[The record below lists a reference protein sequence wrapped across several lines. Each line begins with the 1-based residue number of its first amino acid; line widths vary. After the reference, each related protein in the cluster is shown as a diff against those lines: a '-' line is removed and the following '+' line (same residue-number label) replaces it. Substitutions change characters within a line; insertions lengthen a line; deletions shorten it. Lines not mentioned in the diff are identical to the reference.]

1 MCLHCPLNLYPIM
14 RRIVCSWWLWIAG
27 AIVFA
32 QPSTPELKELES
44 IEYGKVSPQ
53 WLEMTRYE
61 SDSSAD
67 AVILADVG
75 FASLQ
80 WLGNKQVVTYTF
92 HRRIKILTKAGQE
105 AANFTLT
112 YPDAQQNVTEIK
124 AATYGLNP
132 KGEVVQFKVDR
143 RDLRDEPVDRRRRQF
158 AFRFPLAKVGS
169 VIEYKYTYYSDR
181 LDLLE
186 PWIFQRKYPVLH
198 SEFHLTLPETHDYQ
212 RVMQGDLRN
221 VVMLEE
227 PVQYRSQASY
237 GNLNRNLSLGGGQNR
252 QRFNQ
257 LRRGTHQTY
266 ILRHIP
272 ALEQVEFSPTDQRLL
287 PGLRFQLKGVSE
299 GNSVQGVF
307 RNWKQLNRYVSRQL
321 RRTKL
326 RKRRNYLEQ
335 TAKRVTRDEIGK
347 LTQAQ
352 AIYRWVQQ
360 TFAWDSTY
368 DWRPERLDQVIDQRR
383 GNSASLNLLAMLIM
397 REVGLKVEPV
407 LLSTRSHGPVQ
418 VVAANLGQF
427 NHLIGGIRINGT
439 DWLFDVLSDL
449 DELGV
454 LPRED
459 LNQAGYKLDDQGGD
473 WIRLQ
478 SQNQIVRFTYSRFT
492 LNQEGLMTGDISVT
506 HQSYSA
512 ALERERANELTQN
525 PKDYLRRVVLT
536 GMAQTE
542 VMDYAIENLEASG
555 EPITVSCTL
564 QTRDFVEKIDDL
576 IIIQPMM
583 TKKVAENPFSQ
594 KERAMPVDLTY
605 PLRESH
611 LLGLRIPDNYEVV
624 QLPQPQR
631 VMLPNDAGLFVYNV
645 MEMDQIL
652 HISSCIFLNQTVFLP
667 SEYQGIRTFFDYI
680 VRKHSE
686 DIVLKRKK
694 GSE

>member
-1 MCLHCPLNLYPIM
+1 M
-14 RRIVCSWWLWIAG
+14 RRIVCNWWLWMA
-27 AIVFA
+27 AATVFA
-32 QPSTPELKELES
+32 QPTTPNLEEPET
-44 IEYGKVSPQ
+44 IEYGQVAPQ

-61 SDSSAD
+61 PDTSAD
-67 AVILADVG
+67 AVILADLG
-75 FASLQ
+75 FATLQ
-80 WLGNKQVVTYTF
+80 WLGNKQVMAYTF
-92 HRRIKILTKAGQE
+92 HRRIKILSEAGLKATH
-105 AANFTLT
+105 FTLT
-112 YPDAQQNVTEIK
+112 YPSAQRHVTELK

-132 KGEVVQFKVDR
+132 TGEVVQFKVDR
-143 RDLRDEPVDRRRRQF
+143 RELRDEPIDRRHRQF

-169 VIEYKYTYYSDR
+169 VIEYRYTYYTNR
-181 LDLLE
+181 LDILE
-186 PWIFQRKYPVLH
+186 PWIFQQKYPVLH
-198 SEFHLTLPETHDYQ
+198 SEFHLTLPATHNYQ

-227 PVQYRSQASY
+227 PVQYQSQASS
-237 GNLNRNLSLGGGQNR
+237 GSLNRPFSLGGSQDR
-252 QRFNQ
+252 QAINQ
-257 LRRGTHQTY
+257 LRPGTHQIY
-266 ILRHIP
+266 LLRHIP

-287 PGLRFQLKGVSE
+287 PGLRFQLTGALE
-299 GNSVQGVF
+299 GNAVQGVF
-307 RNWKQLNRYVSRQL
+307 RNWNQLNRYASRQL

-326 RKRRNYLEQ
+326 RKRRNYFQQ
-335 TAKRVTRDEIGK
+335 TAKRITRDETGPFN
-347 LTQAQ
+347 QAQ

-368 DWRPERLDQVIDQRR
+368 DWRPERLDRVIEQQR
-383 GNSASLNLLAMLIM
+383 GSSASLNLLAMSIM
-397 REVGLKVEPV
+397 REAGIEVDPV

-427 NHLIGGIRINGT
+427 NHLIGSIRIGGT
-439 DWLFDVLSDL
+439 EWLFDVLSDL

-454 LPRED
+454 LPRQD
-459 LNQAGYKLDDQGGD
+459 LNQAGYKLDDQGGS

-506 HQSYSA
+506 HQAYSA
-512 ALERERANELTQN
+512 ALERERAHELTQN
-525 PKDYLRRVVLT
+525 PEDYLRRVVLT
-536 GMAQTE
+536 GMEQTE
-542 VMDYAIENLEASG
+542 VMDYAIENLETSG

-564 QTRDFVEKIDDL
+564 QTRDFAEKIDDL

-583 TKKVAENPFSQ
+583 TKQVAENPFSDE
-594 KERAMPVDLTY
+594 ERAMPVDLTY

-645 MEMDQIL
+645 MEMGNIL

-694 GSE
+694 QSE